1 MKGEYP
7 VVVASGQV
15 TLHPEEIDSSVHA
28 LQVAALAAGKC
39 AEDSGDPS
47 ILRRVDSLT
56 LVNMFSGSYEDP
68 AGEFCGM
75 LGIRPSIREYTA
87 IGGNTPQWLVN
98 RAADR
103 IARGEISMALLAGAE
118 AMTSLP
124 RNRKENWLNP
134 PSEEEMAS
142 LGMVGDTRWGS
153 DSHEMLHGL
162 HYPIQAYPLFENAL
176 RARWGMSLREHRSF
190 LARYCHHLSIVAA
203 GNPLAWFRTPRS
215 LDELEEDS
223 LENRI
228 IGFPYTKRMNPIM
241 QVNQGAAVLVT
252 GAATARRLSIPEERW
267 VYLHG
272 GADRTEAWFLS
283 QRQDF
288 HSSPAAREV
297 GREALRMAGK
307 SPEDI
312 DFFDLYSC
320 FPSATVLQAL
330 ELGFSRETLPACSIT
345 GGLPYF
351 GGPGNNYTMHAIGHA
366 VERCRREPES
376 FGYVSAMGWYLTK
389 FSAGVYSCRQPLKP
403 WNRRD
408 GAVPNNQTGATAG
421 PALEM
426 IPRGPVVVETYT
438 VMHDR
443 GGEPVSALVVGRL
456 PDGKRCWANTERD
469 ADLFRAMESEEFV
482 GRQGCVRPGNG
493 SSPNRIRF

>member
-56 LVNMFSGSYEDP
+56 LVNMFSGSYADP

-75 LGIRPSIREYTA
+75 LGIRPPIREYTA

-134 PSEEEMAS
+134 PSQGEIAS
-142 LGMVGDTRWGS
+142 LGMVGDSRWGS

-176 RARWGMSLREHRSF
+176 RAHWGMSLGEHRSF
-190 LARYCHHLSIVAA
+190 LARYCHNLSVVAA
-203 GNPLAWFRTPRS
+203 GNPLAWFRKIRS
-215 LDELEEDS
+215 VEEIEEDAV
-223 LENRI
+223 ENRI
-228 IGFPYTKRMNPIM
+228 IGFPYRKRMNPIM

-252 GAATARRLSIPEERW
+252 GAATARKLSIPEERW

-272 GADRTEAWFLS
+272 GADRTDAWFLS
-283 QRQDF
+283 QRVNF
-288 HSSPAAREV
+288 NSSPAAREAA
-297 GREALRMAGK
+297 RESLEMAGK
-307 SPEDI
+307 SLEDM

-320 FPSATVLQAL
+320 FPSATVIQAL
-330 ELGFSRETLPACSIT
+330 ELGFSLDSLPVCSIT

-351 GGPGNNYTMHAIGHA
+351 GGPGNNYAMHSIAHA
-366 VERCRREPES
+366 VERCRRNPET
-376 FGYVSAMGWYLTK
+376 FGYVTAMGWYLTK
-389 FSAGVYSCRQPLKP
+389 LSAGIYSRQRPRKP
-403 WNRRD
+403 WNREERAAPKKRP
-408 GAVPNNQTGATAG
+408 GGIEG
-421 PALEM
+421 PELERV
-426 IPRGPVVVETYT
+426 PRGAVVVETYT

-443 GGEPVSALVVGRL
+443 YGEPVSALVVGRL

-482 GRQGCVRPGNG
+482 GRQGFIRPGNG